1 MLGVD
6 TAVGTSKLLVG
17 TWYGRTVYWP
27 PGSVKC
33 GYARRH
39 AAKSTN
45 IRLRARM
52 AADRKE
58 GKEPAA
64 ERPVAVLIRRRPRK
78 GKAVRVIN
86 NNLEVA
92 EALQDVGW
100 NVAMFDDED
109 HLSIESACKLF
120 NSAELILGPHG
131 AGFTNM
137 LCACGGTTI
146 IEFLQSDSMRN
157 PSFIILAKE
166 LDFNYIAIETLPP
179 YILPYKGGEGL
190 VNSTLIAAVSAG
202 VLEERNRGQRKRQ
215 C

>member
-1 MLGVD
+1 MCVCCRASLELDCGFVRSMFQCVSVAFPVRPFPFLLGL
-6 TAVGTSKLLVG
+6 S
-17 TWYGRTVYWP
+17 
-27 PGSVKC
+27 
-33 GYARRH
+33 
-39 AAKSTN
+39 
-45 IRLRARM
+45 
-52 AADRKE
+52 E
-58 GKEPAA
+58 
-64 ERPVAVLIRRRPRK
+64 K